1 MDLLPRPG
9 AGADDPGMENRR
21 PKTAS
26 WRPWEI
32 AVWLYTGG
40 VAFVLLM
47 LIAANA

>member
-1 MDLLPRPG
+1 LLC
-9 AGADDPGMENRR
+9 AGAAADDLEMENQR
-21 PKTAS
+21 PKASS